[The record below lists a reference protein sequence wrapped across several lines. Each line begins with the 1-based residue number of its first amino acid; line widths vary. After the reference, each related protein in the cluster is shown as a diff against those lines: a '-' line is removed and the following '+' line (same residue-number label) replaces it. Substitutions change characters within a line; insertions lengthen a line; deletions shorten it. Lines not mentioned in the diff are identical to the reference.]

1 MRLSAKLG
9 ASLSAAAL
17 GSAVVLGGAGI
28 AQAQSAGSLGSLGSS
43 DPAPVVLTVEGD
55 KDSVAGTITNN
66 TGEEITCTVA
76 VMDASV
82 IAQIEGLVAD
92 GKTVMEAA
100 TELDEAVQKS
110 NSEGKN
116 ALAGVAVPANDT
128 ADWDGVGSY
137 GPAEDYRSGAVAACG
152 DEVAFAYE
160 STGAFGSLDM
170 GSLGS

>member
-55 KDSVAGTITNN
+55 KDSVSGTITNN
-66 TGEEITCTVA
+66 TG
-76 VMDASV
+76 
-82 IAQIEGLVAD
+82 D
-92 GKTVMEAA
+92 GKTVKEAS

-116 ALAGVAVPANDT
+116 ALALGVAVAANDT

-137 GPAEDYRSGAVAACG
+137 GPAEDYRSGAVATCG